1 MQMERTLELAGRLR
15 SELRRVIFGQ
25 DDLIDML
32 CTAVLSRGHILIEAV
47 PGMGKTRAARA
58 LGKLIDGE
66 FRRIQFTPDLMP
78 GDIVGTTVYSFQSQ
92 HFEVVKGPVFAHVI
106 LADEVNRAPAKTQ
119 SALLQAMEERRV
131 NIAGKDLDLSE
142 RFVVIATQNPLE
154 MEGTYPLPEAQL
166 DRFMLK
172 IEMGYPGLEEEKNIY
187 LNQMTPSK
195 DQEALLK
202 PVIREEDMKH
212 IWEDMEGMLV
222 DEKILEYVSEI
233 ILKTR
238 NFPGIAFGASPRAG
252 IHLLTAARAWAITQ
266 ERDYVIPDDIKDL
279 AIPVLAHRLVLDPE
293 SELEGVAP
301 SDYLRKILNEVVVF
315 S

>member
-1 MQMERTLELAGRLR
+1 MERTLELAGRLR

-212 IWEDMEGMLV
+212 IWEDMAGMLV

>member
-1 MQMERTLELAGRLR
+1 MERTLELAGRLR

-202 PVIREEDMKH
+202 PVIREEDMKQ

>member
-1 MQMERTLELAGRLR
+1 MERTLELAGRLR

>member
-1 MQMERTLELAGRLR
+1 MERTLELAGRLR

-172 IEMGYPGLEEEKNIY
+172 SEMGYPALEEEKNIY

>member
-202 PVIREEDMKH
+202 PVIREEDMKQ